1 LRKRQTNIIEQRIAV
16 ATSKPHLVLIPG
28 LLCTDRLFAPQIAAL
43 GASAN
48 ISVADHTGFASLP
61 EIARAILADAPE
73 RFALAGL
80 SMGGYIAFEMLRQA
94 PERVM
99 RLALLDTNARAD
111 RPEQADQRRKLI
123 ALAER
128 DGIANVIKLLLPYW
142 VHKDRLADQALVAI
156 LRGMA
161 EAVGVAAFK
170 RQQEAI
176 MGRPDNRPFLAQIQ
190 CPTVIVVGAEDA
202 VTPVK
207 VSEEMHAGI
216 AGSRLEVIP
225 DCGHLSTLEQ
235 PEAVNAALA
244 RWLVS

>member
-1 LRKRQTNIIEQRIAV
+1 V
-16 ATSKPHLVLIPG
+16 ATTKPHLVFVPG
-28 LLCTDRLFAPQIAAL
+28 LLCTGRLFAPQIAAL
-43 GASAN
+43 DPVAD
-48 ISVADHTGFASLP
+48 IRVADHTGFASLT
-61 EIARAILADAPE
+61 EIARAVLTNAAE

-80 SMGGYIAFEMLRQA
+80 SMGGYIAFEILRQA
-94 PERVM
+94 PERVT

-111 RPEQADQRRKLI
+111 RPEQAAQRRKLI

-128 DGIANVIKLLLPYW
+128 DGIAKVAQLLLPYW
-142 VHKDRLADQALVAI
+142 VHKDRLDDPALVAI

-176 MGRPDNRPFLAQIQ
+176 IGRPDNRPFLAQIR

-207 VSEEMHAGI
+207 VAEEIHAAI
-216 AGSRLEVIP
+216 AGSRLEVVP
-225 DCGHLSTLEQ
+225 DCGHLSTLER